1 MAIGLGIILLVL
13 GLILLTGAV
22 DLPDALANA
31 IASEP
36 LGWIFV
42 ITGGLAIVIAVLL
55 SVNRSQH
62 TTAVEHRP
70 YEAGPYAG
78 GPQGSYPPGPP
89 PQGHY
94 PPAGQPQQGPPHQG
108 PPHQGNVPPGNQFGG
123 GYPGGRA

>member
-22 DLPDALANA
+22 DLPDELANA

-70 YEAGPYAG
+70 YDAGPYSG
-78 GPQGSYPPGPP
+78 GPQGAYPPGP

-94 PPAGQPQQGPPHQG
+94 PPAGQPQQGNIRPDD
-108 PPHQGNVPPGNQFGG
+108 QFGG